1 MPKLLPCSW
10 LVLTRQHFC
19 KTSLSKMTT
28 VSRFSRQ
35 NDAGLRALNVA
46 LWENLVLVVVLVEH
60 MLIQRKEGNIGWWAK
75 ARKSLNSWL
84 DIDARPSRSVGRDSA
99 SWSTSTVFG
108 WSFRNVLEKVPRNYF
123 FLKTHFISRRPS
135 GVAIVWM
142 YKGVKGWAETIQTK
156 VTKTQGCET
165 MQLAGNWLFPRK
177 WWTSIWGSHS

>member
-1 MPKLLPCSW
+1 
-10 LVLTRQHFC
+10 
-19 KTSLSKMTT
+19 
-28 VSRFSRQ
+28 
-35 NDAGLRALNVA
+35 
-46 LWENLVLVVVLVEH
+46 

-75 ARKSLNSWL
+75 ARNSLNSWL

-156 VTKTQGCET
+156 VTKHKVAKRCNLRAIDYFQGSGGLQFEAHIVRSRKTAESFQSIILRFWNARQIPTQHLLHCY
-165 MQLAGNWLFPRK
+165 RDC
-177 WWTSIWGSHS
+177 S